1 MKSYAASVLAACL
14 AIALAASLAPG
25 SAAAQGRLS
34 RRVTS
39 VDTEKKALGET
50 AASQEEETASTTRAA
65 SPPVLEK
72 AVDPDSYV
80 LGPYDRLAMTI
91 MGPEPRT
98 SVLTVLPEGNVL
110 VPGVG
115 AIRADGLTLT
125 EFRRSLAVEV
135 DKYFRNIE
143 LYCYLETPAQFRVF
157 VTGEVASPGVVLVS
171 GVERIA
177 DALDK
182 AGSVGERGSLRNIA
196 LERGGSTVRV
206 DLLKFL
212 AQGDLAGNPFL
223 RSGDRIHVPPAGW
236 HAVAAGRVNKQNEYE
251 IFEGETI
258 ADLIALAGGFATD
271 AIRDSVLLKRVGAGG
286 DVTTSVVA
294 AARFDMPL
302 VNGDEIGVYDALKG
316 RRYVTVAGA
325 MFRTGQFE
333 LAQGEGIASLL
344 VRAGGFRANA
354 DLSAA
359 YVERKSGSVVRVDLE
374 EYLSPDPLKDLALEN
389 GDALTVPEI
398 ASKITV
404 GGMVNEPGEFPYSS
418 DLTVVQY
425 IGLAGGPSPDG
436 GVERVVVYSPDGS
449 KRRVASDERLNRG
462 DVVVVQK
469 SSYAIFGDFF
479 DGVLKIGAL
488 VVSILILSE

>member
-1 MKSYAASVLAACL
+1 MKSCAASVLAACL
-14 AIALAASLAPG
+14 AIALAASLAPAP
-25 SAAAQGRLS
+25 AAAQGRVTK
-34 RRVTS
+34 RVS
-39 VDTEKKALGET
+39 SLDVEQKAIGE
-50 AASQEEETASTTRAA
+50 AAEEETAAPTRAA
-65 SPPVLEK
+65 MTPALEK
-72 AVDPDSYV
+72 AVDPDRYI

-98 SVLTVLPEGNVL
+98 TVLTVLPEGNVI
-110 VPGVG
+110 VPGIG

-125 EFRRSLAVEV
+125 EFRRSLATEV

-171 GVERIA
+171 GVERVA

-182 AGSVGERGSLRNIA
+182 AGSVGDRGSRRNIA

-206 DLLKFL
+206 DLAKFL
-212 AQGDLAGNPFL
+212 ALGDLEGNPFL

-236 HAVAAGRVNKQNEYE
+236 RAVISGRVNRQNEYE

-258 ADLIALAGGFATD
+258 SDLIALAGGFASE

-286 DVTTSVVA
+286 EVTTSVVA
-294 AARFDMPL
+294 KARFDTPL
-302 VNGDEIGVYDALKG
+302 ADGDEIGVYDALKD

-333 LAQGEGIASLL
+333 LARGEGVASLL
-344 VRAGGFRANA
+344 VRAGGFRASA

-359 YVERKSGSVVRVDLE
+359 YVERKNGSVVRVNLE

-398 ASKITV
+398 ASKVTV
-404 GGMVNEPGEFPYSS
+404 GGLVNKPGEFAYSS

-425 IGLAGGPSPDG
+425 VGLAGGPSQDG
-436 GVERVVVYSPDGS
+436 GVERVVVYSADGS
-449 KRRVASDERLNRG
+449 RRRAASDERLNRG

-469 SSYAIFGDFF
+469 SGYAIFGDIF